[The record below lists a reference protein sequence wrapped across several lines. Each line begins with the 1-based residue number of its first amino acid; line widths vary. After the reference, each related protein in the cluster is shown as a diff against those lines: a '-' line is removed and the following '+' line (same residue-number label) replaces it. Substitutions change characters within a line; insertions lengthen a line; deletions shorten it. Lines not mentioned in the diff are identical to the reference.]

1 MVSRTIHT
9 IVRDW
14 FLLGVCLLLCLAYF
28 FGFVNRA
35 TVDLSIDVEKR
46 TFFRVYW
53 AEEGE
58 EFSASANSR
67 VLVNPGKHHYQFYLT
82 NIGHIDR
89 LRIDP
94 HDYPGDSVIQQL
106 TLSQKG
112 WQPISLVGQK
122 SGSALKPNNQVGE
135 FSLDADGLL
144 TRSIGKDPHYI
155 WKPRFIAEPFGWPGE
170 LARLLILF
178 GVIYLAGI
186 MARNLVLEKRYVPL
200 YLAAAVGLILVMAV
214 ISKQDV
220 HPDEYVH
227 IKAASYYVDN
237 WLPPEVGSDEIRHT
251 YSRYGVSRLN
261 GFEIYYFFAG
271 KFGTLIE
278 SLNIPDYMAFRLF
291 NVLLFSTILL
301 ISLGYRNSRM
311 MMAVLLVSPQ
321 LWYVFSYC
329 NSDAFALF
337 AATIAGWQ
345 VVDKNSLFNRYLSDR
360 GGINRLLTPLILGLM
375 AGLLMMIK
383 KNYYPFALFLLIVV
397 LYGIWLNREN
407 SSFRTSLI
415 KLFVICLI
423 GISLPMVK
431 LGLDY
436 FVNGVDRNDKIAAMQ
451 EELAEPMFNPATEL
465 AKRHVYLS
473 MKERGVTLAK
483 MIHVHRWFEKSFRS
497 GFGVYGYMTVSA
509 THVLYDLMRWL
520 IITLVCFVVVSV
532 LVWGSWSDRL
542 TMVAA
547 IGVSAALIG
556 ASFHHSWTADF
567 QAQGR
572 YLFPIALLIGVAA
585 AQAERAIGQRIFC
598 VLLSLMFFISSYSFI
613 VVGLQ
618 HIPMAAG

>member
-1 MVSRTIHT
+1 
-9 IVRDW
+9 
-14 FLLGVCLLLCLAYF
+14 
-28 FGFVNRA
+28 
-35 TVDLSIDVEKR
+35 
-46 TFFRVYW
+46 
-53 AEEGE
+53 
-58 EFSASANSR
+58 
-67 VLVNPGKHHYQFYLT
+67 
-82 NIGHIDR
+82 
-89 LRIDP
+89 
-94 HDYPGDSVIQQL
+94 
-106 TLSQKG
+106 
-112 WQPISLVGQK
+112 
-122 SGSALKPNNQVGE
+122 
-135 FSLDADGLL
+135 
-144 TRSIGKDPHYI
+144 
-155 WKPRFIAEPFGWPGE
+155 
-170 LARLLILF
+170 
-178 GVIYLAGI
+178 
-186 MARNLVLEKRYVPL
+186 
-200 YLAAAVGLILVMAV
+200 
-214 ISKQDV
+214 
-220 HPDEYVH
+220 
-227 IKAASYYVDN
+227 
-237 WLPPEVGSDEIRHT
+237 
-251 YSRYGVSRLN
+251 
-261 GFEIYYFFAG
+261 
-271 KFGTLIE
+271 
-278 SLNIPDYMAFRLF
+278 
-291 NVLLFSTILL
+291 
-301 ISLGYRNSRM
+301 

-345 VVDKNSLFNRYLSDR
+345 VVDKNSLLNRYLSDR